1 MALYKGDKRY
11 TIGYNYSGNITEP
24 LTVTKDG
31 VYTVPTGV
39 TGFSPVTM
47 SNNNCINRLGE
58 HIDSNGVW
66 HKPSDWDDI
75 ESIDLTDKHEVYF
88 LCACHLTGTDFFRI
102 RFYGG
107 GTLSWSYGHV
117 SNGTYALHQ
126 NSTET
131 TVSSGDYISLY
142 LSDIA
147 DDYIVVRIKATSYI
161 TSCTYQNWVAD
172 ANINYAAP
180 FRCQSVLMRYGRMI
194 RCNTIA
200 NSATYCLESDNII
213 DMASYYQGGTT
224 TITMNSAYENA
235 FNLQRWRCTGWDLS
249 KNKVTTFASMFSNCY
264 CLCDV
269 PDPLNL
275 NGWVRSYT
283 TTVASMFNNCYSLN
297 TRMLANNWDLTNVT
311 TMASAFNGCRNI
323 KYLEGTETWNAA
335 PKCTNVSSLFN
346 NCWQIRNKLDMSKL
360 YLGNGTSNL
369 TTVANMFNGC
379 CSTPEIDISNT
390 NLSKCTTLTYML
402 YATYSCRKI
411 TMNNITPISTTC
423 TITSYFNGYSGVTEM
438 ILDGWNFSKN
448 TTSFLPF
455 AFQYSMGLKKLVF
468 RNCTAPSGSGVTI
481 EDKTNGCVY
490 CRYAY
495 NLEYLDVSFLDMSV
509 FTSTQTHTYSF
520 RDLYNLVDFYPP
532 KNISKSFSLANNLKL
547 SHDSLVR
554 VITNLVT
561 LESGTTATL
570 TIGAYNISK
579 LSAAEQAVATEKGW
593 TLA

>member
-11 TIGYNYSGNITEP
+11 TIGYNYSGNNTEP

-39 TGFSPVTM
+39 TGFSPVTVNYTEPY
-47 SNNNCINRLGE
+47 NNMGNHTDKDGI
-58 HIDSNGVW
+58 W
-66 HKPSDWDDI
+66 HKPADWDDI

-117 SNGTYALHQ
+117 SNGTYTLHA

-161 TSCTYQNWVAD
+161 TSCAYQNWVAD

-194 RCNTIA
+194 RCTSIA
-200 NSATYCLESDNII
+200 ASATYCLESDNII
-213 DMASYYQGGTT
+213 DMASYYQNTTT

-249 KNKVTTFASMFSNCY
+249 KNKITTFASMFSNCW

-269 PDPLNL
+269 PEPLNL

-283 TTVASMFNNCYSLN
+283 TTVASMFNSCCSLPGN
-297 TRMLANNWDLTNVT
+297 LLANNWDLTNIT
-311 TMASAFNGCRNI
+311 TMASAFYSCRSLKSI
-323 KYLEGTETWNAA
+323 QGTETWNSA
-335 PKCTNVSSLFN
+335 PKCTTLASTFYGCNMIKGTLDLS
-346 NCWQIRNKLDMSKL
+346 NCNF
-360 YLGNGTSNL
+360 GNGT
-369 TTVANMFNGC
+369 ANFTNASQLFGYC
-379 CSTPEIDISNT
+379 EKISKINISNM
-390 NLSKCTTLTYML
+390 NFSKCTILTYFM
-402 YATYSCRKI
+402 YYTTACKEVI
-411 TMNNITPISTTC
+411 MNNVTPISQSC
-423 TITSYFNGYSGVTEM
+423 TNTSYFYGYNASPEL
-438 ILDGWNFSKN
+438 ILDGWDFSKN
-448 TTSFLPF
+448 TTAFLTF
-455 AFQYSMGLKKLVF
+455 AFQYSMGLKKVVF
-468 RNCTAPSGSGVTI
+468 RNCTAPSGVTI
-481 EDKTNGCVY
+481 NDSSNGCCY

-509 FTSTQTHTYSF
+509 FSNTKTHTDSF

-532 KNISKSFSLANNLKL
+532 RNISKSFTLTNDVKL

-554 VITNLVT
+554 VITNLIT
-561 LESGTTATL
+561 LAEGTTATL
-570 TIGAYNISK
+570 TIGPYNISK
-579 LSAAEQAVATEKGW
+579 LSAAEQAVATGKGW

>member
-11 TIGYNYSGNITEP
+11 TIGYNYSGNTIEP

-39 TGFSPVTM
+39 SGFSPITVNYTEPY
-47 SNNNCINRLGE
+47 NNMGNHVDKDGI
-58 HIDSNGVW
+58 W
-66 HKPSDWDDI
+66 HKPVDWDDI

-102 RFYGG
+102 KFSGG

-117 SNGTYALHQ
+117 SNGVYTLHA

-131 TVSSGDYISLY
+131 TVSSGDIISLY

-161 TSCTYQNWVAD
+161 TACTYQNWVAD
-172 ANINYAAP
+172 EHINYAAP

-194 RCNTIA
+194 RCTSIA

-213 DMASYYQGGTT
+213 DMASYYQNTTT
-224 TITMNSAYENA
+224 TITMNGAYENA
-235 FNLQRWRCTGWDLS
+235 FNLQRWRCTGWDLA
-249 KNKVTTFASMFSNCY
+249 KNKVTTFATMFSNCW

-269 PDPLNL
+269 PEPLNL

-283 TTVASMFNNCYSLN
+283 TTVASMFNNCCSLPGN
-297 TRMLANNWDLTNVT
+297 LLANNWDLTNIT
-311 TMASAFNGCRNI
+311 TMASAFYSCRSLKSI
-323 KYLEGTETWNAA
+323 QGTETWNAA
-335 PKCTNVSSLFN
+335 PKCTTLASIFYGCNMIKGTLDLS
-346 NCWQIRNKLDMSKL
+346 NCNF
-360 YLGNGTSNL
+360 GNGTANFTNAS
-369 TTVANMFNGC
+369 NMFGYCEKISKIN
-379 CSTPEIDISNT
+379 ISNM
-390 NLSKCTTLTYML
+390 NFSKCTTLTYML
-402 YATYSCRKI
+402 YYTTACKEI
-411 TMNNITPISTTC
+411 IMNNITGISQSC
-423 TITSYFNGYSGVTEM
+423 TNTSYFYGYNATSEL
-438 ILDGWNFSKN
+438 ILDGWDFSKN
-448 TTSFLPF
+448 TTSFLTF
-455 AFQYSMGLKKLVF
+455 GFQYSMGLKKVVF
-468 RNCTAPSGSGVTI
+468 RNCTAPSGVTI
-481 EDKTNGCVY
+481 NDASNGCCY

-509 FTSTQTHTYSF
+509 FSSTKTHTDSF

-532 KNISKSFSLANNLKL
+532 QNISKSFILTNDLKL

-554 VITNLVT
+554 VITNLIT
-561 LESGTTATL
+561 LASGTTATL

-579 LSAAEQAVATEKGW
+579 LSAAEQAVATGKGW